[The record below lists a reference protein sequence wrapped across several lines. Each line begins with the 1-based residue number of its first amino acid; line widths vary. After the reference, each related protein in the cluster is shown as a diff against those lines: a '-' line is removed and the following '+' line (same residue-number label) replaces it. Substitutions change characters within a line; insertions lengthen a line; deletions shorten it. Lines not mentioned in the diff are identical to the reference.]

1 MVDAGGAA
9 DRICV
14 AKWGR
19 RATVPDSEPGWRGSS
34 RPFQPGST
42 SFDLFRSLAQMA
54 FRGFFDT
61 TLDAKNRLTIPVKQR
76 RPLEQ
81 GAVVALQQ
89 DAKRCIA
96 IWCTEDFNAYVD
108 GLIDG
113 MHPLSPDRVKL
124 ERYFHAY
131 STEVE
136 LDSAGRVML
145 PGPLLEQAGIGR
157 EITLIGARS
166 RLEVWDRDAWRLAS
180 DDMLN

>member
-1 MVDAGGAA
+1 
-9 DRICV
+9 
-14 AKWGR
+14 
-19 RATVPDSEPGWRGSS
+19 
-34 RPFQPGST
+34 
-42 SFDLFRSLAQMA
+42 MA

-76 RPLEQ
+76 RPLEE

-180 DDMLN
+180 DDMLNTVQEIGPGSGDGHTS